1 MIRMILAGAL
11 ALGLSACQSLTAEEE
26 QALRDGI
33 AQAAIDMIAQAN
45 AEGINPVEMEPAKL
59 RVVHFACSA
68 ATAFA
73 PFVDAY
79 IEARNVNDPDFE
91 PVDFKGYVAA
101 ACAVAHELIQPA
113 APEAAPE
120 PDPKPA

>member
-1 MIRMILAGAL
+1 MKSLLIAGAL
-11 ALGLSACQSLTAEEE
+11 ALGLSACQSLSSEEE

-45 AEGINPVEMEPAKL
+45 AEGINPVEMEESKL
-59 RVVHFACSA
+59 RIVHFACSA

-79 IEARNVNDPDFE
+79 IEARNVDDPDFE
-91 PVDFKGYVAA
+91 PVDFRGYVAA
-101 ACAVAHELIQPA
+101 ACAVANELIQPKSEE
-113 APEAAPE
+113 EAA
-120 PDPKPA
+120 